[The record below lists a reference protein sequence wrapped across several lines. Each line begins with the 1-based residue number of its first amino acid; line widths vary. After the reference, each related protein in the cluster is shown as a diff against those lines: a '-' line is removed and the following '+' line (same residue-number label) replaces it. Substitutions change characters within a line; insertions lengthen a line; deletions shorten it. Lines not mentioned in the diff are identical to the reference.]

1 MSEAPSESRSQQR
14 LDVLK
19 SRSAFPESSESIR
32 RKQFLS
38 SQERRRTEFIERLRA
53 AAASASFY
61 NTEDPVGEDYEAPHR
76 PVKRG
81 GRRNRHQQ
89 QQQALQAKRES
100 ESTGTGALTS
110 ASPCD
115 APSSVDGVRQSIG
128 IGEQQQRADDAV
140 VMVHKA
146 RRRRRGAKSK
156 GTCKG
161 GEEAVEI
168 EGTGPTSSSLYKPG
182 GKTMKFTKRQL
193 SMMKG
198 FSSYLVLPDHMVE
211 TPIDLST
218 EWLCY
223 VRPEGPRSLVLTNNG
238 RAYVRA
244 KNGRF
249 MMDFETVIPPGTIL
263 DCVYVKEKGRPGR
276 RLSSKPKDGESMEVE
291 VDHEG
296 EMDDVEDKGGVVPDE
311 RVHAVGCFYVIDVLC
326 WNESYLVDTPMECR
340 LFFLR
345 SRMEELQHAC
355 SKVSNFNRK
364 PFVLPDTVSCS
375 VDNINHLYHGYIKS
389 IRVHD
394 RLQSSYRHPF
404 RDLGYTKDSLIF
416 VHREAQ
422 YVPGLNPLYLCWKDS
437 HLRFATSTL
446 IMSPFPSN
454 TAAP

>member
-375 VDNINHLYHGYIKS
+375 VDNINHLYHG
-389 IRVHD
+389 
-394 RLQSSYRHPF
+394 
-404 RDLGYTKDSLIF
+404 DLGYTKDSLIF